1 MMSKLR
7 KIKVLRIIAR
17 LNIGGPAI
25 HTILLTAGL
34 NNQNF
39 ESILASG
46 VPEKNEGDM
55 SYYADRLGVSPRLVP
70 ELKRELDFL
79 NDIRAFQKI
88 YAIIQEEKPDIIHT
102 HTAKAGSL
110 GRSAGILYNLLH
122 PFSKNKIKLIHTF
135 HGHVLSGYFGK
146 LKSGLFIL
154 LESILACF
162 TRKIITVSKSVK
174 EELFKLHIAKDDKIR
189 VIPLGFELDSFL
201 KVTPR
206 QSESFNI
213 GIVGRL
219 VPIKN
224 QRLFLDAAGIL
235 VREPREKPLKFSI
248 VGDGELRQYLRD
260 YAAEHNLSDYVDFL
274 GWQKELHKIYSGFDL
289 VTLTSVN
296 EGTPVSLIEAMASAR
311 AVISTNAGGVK
322 DLLGEQNHQFSEPNL
337 QVRERGVLLET
348 ADPADLA
355 SAVTL
360 LLKNSKLRR
369 QMGLSGRQFAR
380 DNFSKERLIK
390 DTESLYKN
398 II

>member
-1 MMSKLR
+1 MIENK

-25 HTILLTAGL
+25 HTILLTEGL

-39 ESILASG
+39 ESILACG
-46 VPEKNEGDM
+46 TPEKNEGDM
-55 SYYADRLGVSPRLVP
+55 SYYASEKGVSVHLIP
-70 ELKRELDFL
+70 ELKRELNFT
-79 NDIRAFQKI
+79 NDIRSLLKI
-88 YAIIQEEKPDIIHT
+88 YSMIKREEPDIIHT

-122 PFSKNKIKLIHTF
+122 PFRKNRIQLIHTF

-146 LKSGLFIL
+146 AKSGLFIL

-162 TRKIITVSKSVK
+162 SRKIIAVSKSVK
-174 EELFKLHIAKDDKIR
+174 EQLLKLRITREDRIQ

-201 KVTPR
+201 KVMPR
-206 QSESFNI
+206 QGESFNI

-224 QRLFLDAAGIL
+224 QRLFLDAAELLI
-235 VREPREKPLKFSI
+235 REPRDRPLKFRI

-260 YAAEHNLSDYVDFL
+260 YTAKHNLSDYVDFL
-274 GWQKELHKIYSGFDL
+274 GWQKELDKIYTELDL
-289 VTLTSVN
+289 VTLTSIN
-296 EGTPVSLIEAMASAR
+296 EGTPVSLIEAMASGR

-322 DLLGEQNHQFSEPNL
+322 DLLGEQNHHFSEPNL
-337 QVRERGVLLET
+337 QVRERGVLLES
-348 ADPADLA
+348 ADPADFA

-360 LLKNSKLRR
+360 LLKNSKLRT
-369 QMGLSGRQFAR
+369 QMGLSGRQFTR
-380 DNFSKERLIK
+380 DNFSKERLLK
-390 DTESLYKN
+390 DTEFLYKS